1 MDEAKA
7 LYQKCAKKR
16 GLGVAMSNGRPT
28 CAGLVCL
35 SMCGHGSGNGTHPC

>member
-7 LYQKCAKKR
+7 LYQQCAKKR

-28 CAGLVCL
+28 
-35 SMCGHGSGNGTHPC
+35 S